1 MEGLDLSHLTEG
13 ERVKILNVMARQKL
27 EEDRDQ
33 EIFKKSEEEVKLLEA
48 AIRLR
53 SREKRDELESTCH
66 ICAKTKFA
74 DGVGH
79 ICSTCGI
86 RCCAR
91 CGVKV
96 VQRSN
101 KIFWLCI
108 LCRKKKEIKF
118 RFGQWVQNEQ
128 HKWGRARSLEEESE
142 MRGGND
148 FPDPGMGRKFLSQVN
163 ITAPSPSSSIWQ
175 EDRMLHTDSPRQEGR
190 SSISRREE
198 FRPAPSEQQLR
209 SAVRSGDEWSWS
221 PSNHRRR
228 SLVETV
234 IRNDSLSSEQSENP
248 PSVPGPLPRRRN
260 GGSSYHRRSGS
271 SESEDE
277 ARSTPSSCADSES
290 DRVSLRKEVPRVHP
304 RDSRR
309 RSQEDYRPTTLHS
322 VNWKLSKDG
331 SHWLGHLVLHK
342 DLLPDG
348 RTRQNLGMKVVGGQE
363 LDRTR
368 TFGAI
373 VQNIREGSL
382 ADRVGHIR
390 PGDEVLEWNGT
401 PLRGKSKETVASIIA
416 LSKNDSQVQLVLTR
430 RFGDPPPPLDPS
442 ELRRLPPPHLEVHP
456 EALQRDP
463 RYLRYS
469 DRRTSHVPARSPDRS
484 SIGGR
489 IQVGLWYDQQNYQ
502 LIVTVVCAKD
512 LPPRPDMSRRNPYIK
527 IVLLPDKS
535 EKNKRR
541 SKTIAETNDP
551 QFNQR
556 FFFHHLRQTE
566 LRRSALQISAWDYDR
581 RNAFS
586 DFLGE
591 VVISL
596 GAVSL
601 NDIPQ
606 WYTLSMHRD
615 EAKACPEITPISP
628 TGSRLSDEELSDY
641 DEKFSAHT
649 ERRIMAVDCSSPFFE
664 EDGRKQTGLPMGITP
679 TYPQTSPM
687 GERSRSLATAS
698 PMVEYPRGRLRE
710 TGLENRRRSRSMA
723 DPTSRRTPDYSSR
736 SLSPPELRPQFQPM
750 PRPSNAHRLLP
761 PPNSFRKRQLP
772 QVPTLRSDLEERFY
786 KARNPAAATSS
797 GAYSEY
803 DRFVQRRGGGS
814 RMAAALGVGTSSPL
828 VSPERSDSE
837 CSSKFSLS
845 SAFHRSSRTLGEFTG
860 RSPAYGGPVHPSSRE
875 IDGSLSDTAVG
886 LATESKAMIRRSTPT
901 ENSYAKRSPH
911 LSKKSSS
918 TSQLSVTGHKKRLIF
933 RRRNGSSSSF
943 VVQRSE
949 EILPDV
955 RAGSSISSDG
965 SISGDSLT
973 WGPRLP
979 PEVGEA
985 SSFVEGL
992 GPGQLVGRQALASP
1006 SLGDVQLGICER
1018 KNRLEVEVIRARGLQ
1033 AKLGSKSSLPAP
1045 YVKVYLMDG
1054 RKCIAKQK
1062 TATAR
1067 KTLDP
1072 LYQQQLVFP
1081 YDCQNCYLQVTVWGN
1096 YGGMEKK
1103 VFMGV
1108 AQIVLDDID
1117 LAKGVIAWYK
1127 LFHHSSLVSSLAANE
1142 RRSFL
1147 SLDNLS

>member
-1 MEGLDLSHLTEG
+1 
-13 ERVKILNVMARQKL
+13 
-27 EEDRDQ
+27 
-33 EIFKKSEEEVKLLEA
+33 
-48 AIRLR
+48 
-53 SREKRDELESTCH
+53 
-66 ICAKTKFA
+66 
-74 DGVGH
+74 
-79 ICSTCGI
+79 
-86 RCCAR
+86 
-91 CGVKV
+91 
-96 VQRSN
+96 
-101 KIFWLCI
+101 
-108 LCRKKKEIKF
+108 
-118 RFGQWVQNEQ
+118 
-128 HKWGRARSLEEESE
+128 
-142 MRGGND
+142 
-148 FPDPGMGRKFLSQVN
+148 
-163 ITAPSPSSSIWQ
+163 
-175 EDRMLHTDSPRQEGR
+175 
-190 SSISRREE
+190 
-198 FRPAPSEQQLR
+198 
-209 SAVRSGDEWSWS
+209 
-221 PSNHRRR
+221 
-228 SLVETV
+228 
-234 IRNDSLSSEQSENP
+234 
-248 PSVPGPLPRRRN
+248 
-260 GGSSYHRRSGS
+260 
-271 SESEDE
+271 
-277 ARSTPSSCADSES
+277 
-290 DRVSLRKEVPRVHP
+290 
-304 RDSRR
+304 
-309 RSQEDYRPTTLHS
+309 
-322 VNWKLSKDG
+322 
-331 SHWLGHLVLHK
+331 
-342 DLLPDG
+342 
-348 RTRQNLGMKVVGGQE
+348 
-363 LDRTR
+363 
-368 TFGAI
+368 
-373 VQNIREGSL
+373 
-382 ADRVGHIR
+382 
-390 PGDEVLEWNGT
+390 
-401 PLRGKSKETVASIIA
+401 
-416 LSKNDSQVQLVLTR
+416 
-430 RFGDPPPPLDPS
+430 
-442 ELRRLPPPHLEVHP
+442 
-456 EALQRDP
+456 
-463 RYLRYS
+463 
-469 DRRTSHVPARSPDRS
+469 
-484 SIGGR
+484 
-489 IQVGLWYDQQNYQ
+489 
-502 LIVTVVCAKD
+502 
-512 LPPRPDMSRRNPYIK
+512 
-527 IVLLPDKS
+527 
-535 EKNKRR
+535 
-541 SKTIAETNDP
+541 
-551 QFNQR
+551 
-556 FFFHHLRQTE
+556 
-566 LRRSALQISAWDYDR
+566 
-581 RNAFS
+581 
-586 DFLGE
+586 
-591 VVISL
+591 
-596 GAVSL
+596 
-601 NDIPQ
+601 
-606 WYTLSMHRD
+606 
-615 EAKACPEITPISP
+615 
-628 TGSRLSDEELSDY
+628 
-641 DEKFSAHT
+641 
-649 ERRIMAVDCSSPFFE
+649 
-664 EDGRKQTGLPMGITP
+664 MGITP

-710 TGLENRRRSRSMA
+710 TGFENRRRSRSMA

-772 QVPTLRSDLEERFY
+772 QVPIPRSDLEERFY

-797 GAYSEY
+797 GVYSEY

-918 TSQLSVTGHKKRLIF
+918 TSQLSVTGGEEAS
-933 RRRNGSSSSF
+933 GSTPSSTGTA
-943 VVQRSE
+943 RS
-949 EILPDV
+949 
-955 RAGSSISSDG
+955 RGQS
-965 SISGDSLT
+965 